1 MALSS
6 GAVVDK
12 IRLIVR
18 QRRVRL
24 IEFFLSFDSTGKKH
38 CTPAQFRRALD
49 MSGVT
54 REMATVGEDELYA
67 LVGDYTSASDPGKV
81 RYADFCDDVDEVFT
95 IKGLQ
100 KTPLSPVKLA
110 LDDEPIYYSRI
121 GLRHPRLDDAAIAAL
136 RQTLLALGRSVSA
149 SGVVIKDFFVDFDH
163 NNDGCITRAEFMR
176 NVHRLHRRMTN
187 TTAEQLA
194 SAYAVPQGVHF
205 RALQADVEALGVGHV
220 STFNI
225 GTPKAGEVGRA
236 KSISGRLNAN
246 AEDYRVWAE
255 DRDAELAGL
264 ERKLALQVS
273 ERRIRLAEFFLD
285 FDPLRHG
292 TCPEPKFVQGL
303 RRTFTTKLSPAAV
316 GALAEK
322 YRAAPDV
329 VSWRSFVDA
338 IEGIMADLC
347 GPEKEASSVRWCA
360 KPSAG
365 LEAILFEIRDKIKKR
380 RVLLVPTFQD
390 FDPRRN
396 EHVTRDQFERV
407 LAQFGLLPDTRAK
420 LKALLAAYAAQDGR
434 HPADHYVNYRSF
446 LGDVTDKPL
455 GPADE
460 AAPGPL
466 ADAPGST
473 GFPRAMSASL
483 PSLATST
490 TGEMD
495 VPPLRPAPVLLQHVR
510 QKVLQN
516 RVRLKEFFRDD
527 DPLHRGVVTR
537 SQFYRGLRAAVDG
550 IVSAEEAEVL
560 SDAYTAVGGALD
572 THGMPFVK
580 WVEFVT
586 DVDRVFV
593 PEGLEKRP
601 MADVAAETAAA
612 RAGEDL
618 NDATVMSLTAGATD
632 DVLDAAQPA
641 IARLSHIVKV
651 QGLEMQ
657 PFFEDFDKA
666 NSGRVRETHFRR
678 VLSMVGLLGEMSA
691 DELAALVASCVDKPP
706 FSLAAVASHS
716 RDTLSS
722 ADINYDK
729 FLSLIG
735 SVGSHGFSGTHSDK
749 QKEFPTGKRLKK
761 SVALPV
767 VDVVAVIDDLVS
779 QLAAR
784 RARLQDFLTDGDKLR
799 SGEISIARFKSALG
813 RAGLTLTE
821 ATLVALTKRFQSS
834 KHSDCIN
841 WRAFVTALENSH
853 YAGPVEH
860 TPASI
865 ESANHCESDPQLLT
879 LLGKLRTIIA
889 ERRLHLKPSFQDYDK
904 HNRLCCSKEQLAAV
918 MDKMQL
924 KTTATDN
931 DLLFKAFKV
940 PEGLHPVGK
949 DFFDYKA
956 FVGSIDPMERF

>member
-1 MALSS
+1 
-6 GAVVDK
+6 
-12 IRLIVR
+12 
-18 QRRVRL
+18 
-24 IEFFLSFDSTGKKH
+24 
-38 CTPAQFRRALD
+38 
-49 MSGVT
+49 
-54 REMATVGEDELYA
+54 MATVGEDELYA

-136 RQTLLALGRSVSA
+136 RQTLLALG
-149 SGVVIKDFFVDFDH
+149 
-163 NNDGCITRAEFMR
+163 
-176 NVHRLHRRMTN
+176 
-187 TTAEQLA
+187 
-194 SAYAVPQGVHF
+194 PGVHF

-255 DRDAELAGL
+255 DRDGELAGL

-292 TCPEPKFVQGL
+292 TCPEPNTA
-303 RRTFTTKLSPAAV
+303 RR
-316 GALAEK
+316 
-322 YRAAPDV
+322 RDV

-360 KPSAG
+360 KPSSG

-460 AAPGPL
+460 AAPSPL

-483 PSLATST
+483 PSLTTST

-516 RVRLKEFFRDD
+516 RVRLCVRLKEFFRDD

-641 IARLSHIVKV
+641 IAAVAHR
-651 QGLEMQ
+651 QGPGPGDAAL
-657 PFFEDFDKA
+657 FEDFDKA

-678 VLSMVGLLGEMSA
+678 VLSMVGLLGEI
-691 DELAALVASCVDKPP
+691 
-706 FSLAAVASHS
+706 
-716 RDTLSS
+716 

-735 SVGSHGFSGTHSDK
+735 SVGSHGFGTHSDK

-799 SGEISIARFKSALG
+799 SGEISIARFN
-813 RAGLTLTE
+813 
-821 ATLVALTKRFQSS
+821 
-834 KHSDCIN
+834 DCIN